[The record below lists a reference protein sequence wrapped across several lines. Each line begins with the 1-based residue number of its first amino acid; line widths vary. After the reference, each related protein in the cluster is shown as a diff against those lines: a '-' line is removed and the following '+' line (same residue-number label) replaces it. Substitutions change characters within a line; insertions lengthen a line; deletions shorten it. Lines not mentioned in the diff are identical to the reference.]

1 MKPRPKNNNAK
12 KPSRAAM
19 QVGDRILVD
28 KGIAK
33 KIYIIARV
41 EIPHSNEKVFVTKS
55 GGDFTIGIKVWK
67 SDYTWSEKSRMWIP
81 KH

>member
-1 MKPRPKNNNAK
+1 MKAKNNQAK
-12 KPSRAAM
+12 KGSRPAM

-28 KGIAK
+28 RGIAK

-67 SDYTWSEKSRMWIP
+67 SDYTWSDKSRMWIP
-81 KH
+81 KN

>member
-1 MKPRPKNNNAK
+1 MKTRNNNPQK
-12 KPSRAAM
+12 GSRATM

-41 EIPHSNEKVFVTKS
+41 DIPHSNEKAFVSKS

-67 SDYTWSEKSRMWIP
+67 SNYTWSEKSRMWIP
-81 KH
+81 KN

>member
-1 MKPRPKNNNAK
+1 
-12 KPSRAAM
+12 M

-28 KGIAK
+28 KGITK

-67 SDYTWSEKSRMWIP
+67 SDFTWSEKSRMWIP
-81 KH
+81 KK

>member
-1 MKPRPKNNNAK
+1 MKAKNNHAK
-12 KPSRAAM
+12 KGSRAAM

-33 KIYIIARV
+33 KIYTIARV
-41 EIPHSNEKVFVTKS
+41 DIPHSNEKAFVSKS

-81 KH
+81 KK

>member
-1 MKPRPKNNNAK
+1 MKTRNNNPK
-12 KPSRAAM
+12 KGSRAAM

-33 KIYIIARV
+33 KIYTIARV
-41 EIPHSNEKVFVTKS
+41 DIPHSNEKAFVSKS

-81 KH
+81 KK

>member
-1 MKPRPKNNNAK
+1 
-12 KPSRAAM
+12 M

-28 KGIAK
+28 KVIAK

-41 EIPHSNEKVFVTKS
+41 EIPHCNEKAFVSKS

-81 KH
+81 KK